1 VRAASRDFGRR
12 RARIGAVEL
21 SEAGRAAQRAAA
33 IRASAGIFRLSDRG
47 SIEVSG
53 GDRVRWLDGM
63 LSNGVSDLR
72 AGGENSGCYATALT
86 AKGRIVAD
94 LHVLVRDASFWLE
107 TAAAAVPKTIEHFE
121 RHRIADDV
129 SLRDRSPSIDRLAV
143 EGPLA
148 SRLLER
154 AAASAMDFAA
164 DCCKILRIGETEV
177 VAARYGWS
185 GEVGFQLLAPA
196 GSGETV
202 AKQIE
207 AAGSESELISAGR
220 KTLEILRIE
229 AGIPR
234 FGAEIDETVLPAE
247 ARLGRAVARSKG
259 CYVGQEVVAR
269 MEAAGRVSHLLV
281 GLALGEGPVPEP
293 GSEITTAGK
302 RVGEVTSSCRSALAG
317 SIALGFVRAVHSA
330 TGTELRVAGRHA
342 RVAALPFAGPGASTA

>member
-1 VRAASRDFGRR
+1 
-12 RARIGAVEL
+12 L
-21 SEAGRAAQRAAA
+21 SEADRAAA
-33 IRASAGIFRLSDRG
+33 VRASAGIFQLSERG
-47 SIEVSG
+47 LIEVSG

-63 LSNGVSDLR
+63 LSNDITRLR
-72 AGGENSGCYATALT
+72 AGGENSGCYATTLT

-94 LHVLVRDASFWLE
+94 LHVLFREGAFWLE
-107 TAAAAVPKTIEHFE
+107 AAAAAVPRIVEHFE
-121 RHRIADDV
+121 RHLIADDV
-129 SLRDRSPSIDRLAV
+129 ELRDIGSSVDRLAV

-148 SRLLER
+148 GRLLER
-154 AAASAMDFAA
+154 ATTHALDIAP
-164 DCCKILRIGETEV
+164 DCCEDLRIGETEV

-185 GEVGFQLLAPA
+185 GEVGFQLLVPA

-202 AKQIE
+202 VAEIE
-207 AAGSESELISAGR
+207 AAGSGSELISAGQ

-247 ARLGRAVARSKG
+247 ARLGRAVAQSTG

-269 MEAAGRVSHLLV
+269 MQAAGRVSHLLV
-281 GLALGEGPVPEP
+281 GLAMGEAPAPEP
-293 GSEITTAGK
+293 GSEITVGGK

-330 TGTELRVAGRHA
+330 TGTELCVAGRPA
-342 RVAALPFAGPGASTA
+342 RVAALPFAGPGASAT

>member
-1 VRAASRDFGRR
+1 L
-12 RARIGAVEL
+12 VE
-21 SEAGRAAQRAAA
+21 
-33 IRASAGIFRLSDRG
+33 
-47 SIEVSG
+47 VVG
-53 GDRVRWLDGM
+53 GDRIRWLDGM
-63 LSNGVSDLR
+63 LSNDVTSLQV
-72 AGGENSGCYATALT
+72 GGENSGCRATALT

-107 TAAAAVPKTIEHFE
+107 TAAAAVPKIIEHFE
-121 RHRIADDV
+121 RHLIADDV
-129 SLRDRSPSIDRLAV
+129 NLRDLSPSIDRLAV

-154 AAASAMDFAA
+154 VAGAPLDLAA

-185 GEVGFQLLAPA
+185 GEVGFQLLVPA

-202 AKQIE
+202 AKEIE
-207 AAGSESELISAGR
+207 AAGSGSELVSAGE

-247 ARLGRAVARSKG
+247 ARLERAVSRSKG

-269 MEAAGRVSHLLV
+269 MQAAGRVSHLLV
-281 GLALGEGPVPEP
+281 GFAMGEVPIPEP
-293 GSEITTAGK
+293 GSEITAGGK
-302 RVGEVTSSCRSALAG
+302 RVGEVTSSCRSALVG
-317 SIALGFVRAVHSA
+317 SIALGFVRAAHSA
-330 TGTELRVAGRHA
+330 TGTELCVAGQLA
-342 RVAALPFAGPGASTA
+342 RVAALPFAGPGAFAP

>member
-1 VRAASRDFGRR
+1 
-12 RARIGAVEL
+12 L
-21 SEAGRAAQRAAA
+21 
-33 IRASAGIFRLSDRG
+33 
-47 SIEVSG
+47 IEVRG
-53 GDRVRWLDGM
+53 GDRIRWLDGM
-63 LSNGVSDLR
+63 LSNDVTGLR
-72 AGGENSGCYATALT
+72 AGGENSGCYAVALT

-94 LHVLVRDASFWLE
+94 LHVLVRDDSFWLE

-121 RHRIADDV
+121 QHLVADDV
-129 SLRDRSPSIDRLAV
+129 SLRDAGSSIDRLAV

-154 AAASAMDFAA
+154 AAGGPLDLAA
-164 DCCKILRIGETEV
+164 DSCGILRIGETEA

-185 GEVGFQLLAPA
+185 GEDGFQLLVPA

-202 AKQIE
+202 AKEIE
-207 AAGSESELISAGR
+207 AAGSERELILAGP

-281 GLALGEGPVPEP
+281 GFAMGEDPVLDPA
-293 GSEITTAGK
+293 SEITTAGK
-302 RVGEVTSSCRSALAG
+302 RVGEVTSSCLSALAG
-317 SIALGFVRAVHSA
+317 SIALGFVRAAHTA
-330 TGTELRVAGRHA
+330 TGTELCVAGRSA
-342 RVAALPFAGPGASTA
+342 RVAALPFAGPGASAT